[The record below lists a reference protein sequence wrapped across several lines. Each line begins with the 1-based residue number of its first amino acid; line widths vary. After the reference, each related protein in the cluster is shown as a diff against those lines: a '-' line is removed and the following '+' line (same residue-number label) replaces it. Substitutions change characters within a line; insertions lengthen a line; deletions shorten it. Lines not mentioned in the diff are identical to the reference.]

1 MLIIY
6 RLRALCP
13 LAEDLPLCL
22 YNILFPLILSYINCY
37 TPRERCNNLPL
48 KS

>member
-6 RLRALCP
+6 CLRALCP
-13 LAEDLPLCL
+13 LAGDLPLRL
-22 YNILFPLILSYINCY
+22 YNILFPLVFSYINCY
-37 TPRERCNNLPL
+37 TPRERCNSLPL